1 MTDRFSRFIQYLTI
15 EKNASEHTVQSYQTD
30 LTQFFTFVEEH
41 LQVDEQSAIETQIE
55 RHHLRLWLTELSQAD
70 AARTTIARKVAALRS
85 YFKFLKLR
93 GLIEYNPA
101 THLPVPKKQQQLPV
115 TLTKKDINYLFSLI
129 ETESVWGK
137 QTKAI
142 FELLYGTGLRLSELT
157 ALTIESFDFY
167 KGTVKVL
174 GKGNKERIIPFGKR
188 ADEALKDFLNHRNE
202 LAKSK
207 TKSIFVTKK
216 GEQIYPKLIQR
227 LTKDFIQRSSEAT
240 KQSPH
245 VLRHTFATHLL
256 DNGADINAI
265 KEMLGHANLAA
276 TQVYTHTSVEH
287 LKKTFNQA
295 HPRA

>member
-1 MTDRFSRFIQYLTI
+1 MTERFSRFIQYLTI

-30 LTQFFTFVEEH
+30 LTQFFTFIEDQLSFDEH
-41 LQVDEQSAIETQIE
+41 SAIENQIE
-55 RHHLRLWLTELSQAD
+55 RHHLRIWLSELSQAD
-70 AARTTIARKVAALRS
+70 MARATIARKIAALRT
-85 YFKFLKLR
+85 YFKFLKRR
-93 GLIEYNPA
+93 GYISENPT

-115 TLTKKDINYLFSLI
+115 TLSKKDINYLFSLI

-142 FELLYGTGLRLSELT
+142 FELLYGTGLRLSELVS
-157 ALTIESFDFY
+157 LTENSFDFQ
-167 KGTVKVL
+167 KQTLKVL
-174 GKGNKERIIPFGKR
+174 GKGNKERIIPFGNQAR
-188 ADEALKDFLNHRNE
+188 TALNDFLEHRST
-202 LAKSK
+202 LAKPK
-207 TKSIFVTKK
+207 TQSVFVTKK
-216 GEQIYPKLIQR
+216 GEKIYPKLIQR
-227 LTKDFIQRSSEAT
+227 LAKDFIQRSSEAT

-265 KEMLGHANLAA
+265 KEMLGHASLAA